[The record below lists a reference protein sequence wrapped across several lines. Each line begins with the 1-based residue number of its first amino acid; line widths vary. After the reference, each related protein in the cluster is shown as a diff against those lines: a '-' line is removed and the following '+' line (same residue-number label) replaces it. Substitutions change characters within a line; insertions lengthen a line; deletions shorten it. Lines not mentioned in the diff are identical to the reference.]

1 MYHSDAFLSPQPTTT
16 PSFLRAVADDFAENK
31 GDARGAA
38 LLLEDVSVFRG
49 PNEILNKIS
58 WRVEP
63 NTKWAVRVAWMLS
76 VWTKFTFSYSS
87 YSPPIPTFRSLWV
100 KMAQENPLY

>member
-1 MYHSDAFLSPQPTTT
+1 MRLLWWLLFVYHSDAFHTPQPIQSAR
-16 PSFLRAVADDFAENK
+16 PFRAVADDFAENK

-63 NTKWAVRVAWMLS
+63 NTKWAVRV
-76 VWTKFTFSYSS
+76 
-87 YSPPIPTFRSLWV
+87 
-100 KMAQENPLY
+100 E